1 MPSSLLTS
9 FLGALQASLAVL
21 LTLSYGVIATQFGL
35 LSESSAKD
43 ISKTCVRLFLPAL
56 LIHNVGSQLDSDT
69 GTRYIPVLLWS
80 ITYNVLSMLLG
91 MTVTKIFK
99 LPSWVTPA
107 IAFNNTTSL
116 PLLLVQSLQ
125 STGILSSLLMG
136 SSDNTSEAVDRAKSY
151 FLVNAIVSNS
161 LTFALGPKLLN
172 GQEEDSPQKQEE
184 KKPKDRTESEMNGH
198 NGAPSIEGEEDVER
212 GRIPP
217 PQHDGQQEGSD
228 SGDEV
233 DEQTSLLPDP
243 IVRRGEQ
250 AKQKGSHHGK
260 RWFYSQRPWVQT
272 ALDFAYQFLNAP
284 FIGAVLGCIV
294 GLIPPFHRA
303 FFNNTQEGGIFN
315 AWLTS
320 SIKNVGDLFAALQVI
335 VVGVKLSQAMQ
346 KMKRG
351 EASGEVPWK
360 AFIFITMIRFVVWP
374 LISIPLIWV
383 VAKKTNVLTQDPIL
397 WFAMMLMPAGPP
409 AMKLTAL
416 ADVNGSDEHEKMS
429 IAKFLTLSYAIS
441 PLIAFPVVGS
451 LRAAQSIVSS

>member
-1 MPSSLLTS
+1 MA
-9 FLGALQASLAVL
+9 LGV
-21 LTLSYGVIATQFGL
+21 V
-35 LSESSAKD
+35 
-43 ISKTCVRLFLPAL
+43 
-56 LIHNVGSQLDSDT
+56 
-69 GTRYIPVLLWS
+69 
-80 ITYNVLSMLLG
+80 M
-91 MTVTKIFK
+91 TKIFK

-125 STGILSSLLMG
+125 STGILASLLMG
-136 SSDNTSEAVDRAKSY
+136 SSDSTADAVDRAKSY

-172 GQEEDSPQKQEE
+172 GSEEDAPDKPEE
-184 KKPKDRTESEMNGH
+184 KNPKDRTESEMNGH

-212 GRIPP
+212 GRIHPP
-217 PQHDGQQEGSD
+217 HGDGEQEGEGD
-228 SGDEV
+228 SDEV

-250 AKQKGSHHGK
+250 AKQKGEHHGK
-260 RWFYSQRPWVQT
+260 RWLHSQRPWVQT

-284 FIGAVLGCIV
+284 FIGAVVGVILGLV
-294 GLIPPFHRA
+294 PPFHRA
-303 FFNNTQEGGIFN
+303 FFNGTQEGGIFN
-315 AWLTS
+315 AWLTA
-320 SIKNVGDLFAALQVI
+320 SIKNVGDLFASLQVV

-360 AFIFITMIRFVVWP
+360 AFIFITLIRFLVWP
-374 LISIPLIWV
+374 LISISLIY
-383 VAKKTNVLTQDPIL
+383 AIAQKTNVLTADPIL
-397 WFAMMLMPAGPP
+397 VFAMMLMPAGPP

-416 ADVNGSDEHEKMS
+416 ADVHGSDAHEKMS
-429 IAKFLTLSYAIS
+429 IAKFLTVCYVRLSYYEDSRANIFVQLSYAIS

-451 LRAAQSIVSS
+451 LRAAQAAMSS